1 MAFQYQTIM
10 STPLTNTMSANLAIA
25 MTAASSTTIDTMPSW
40 MSISHGETIGTDHPV
55 PKRSIKKKLASAGR
69 AFKGFFKDH
78 SKIYRVETT
87 DTANLVSEHS
97 VIEELSSAGSAIKG
111 FFEDHAKMYR
121 V

>member
-10 STPLTNTMSANLAIA
+10 SANLT
-25 MTAASSTTIDTMPSW
+25 TALATSSSTTINTMPSW

-55 PKRSIKKKLASAGR
+55 PKWSLKKKLGNVGS

-78 SKIYRVETT
+78 AKIYRIETT

-97 VIEELSSAGSAIKG
+97 VTEELSAAGSAVKG
-111 FFEDHAKMYR
+111 FFKDHAKIYR
-121 V
+121 VEK